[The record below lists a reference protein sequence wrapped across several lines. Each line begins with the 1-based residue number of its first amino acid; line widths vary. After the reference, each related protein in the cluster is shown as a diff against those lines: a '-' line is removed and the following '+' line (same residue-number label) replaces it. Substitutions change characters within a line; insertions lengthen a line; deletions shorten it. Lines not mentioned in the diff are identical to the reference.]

1 MNPKEI
7 KVLFS
12 IWQQFK
18 MCTAK
23 CFDIVLYLLVLFGF
37 ELKLKFSDGA
47 NKCQVFIEGLQHL
60 FYHKIKLN

>member
-7 KVLFS
+7 KVLFC

-23 CFDIVLYLLVLFGF
+23 CFDIVLYLLVLFVF
-37 ELKLKFSDGA
+37 ELKLKFSDDT
-47 NKCQVFIEGLQHL
+47 NKC
-60 FYHKIKLN
+60 